1 MKAMTRRLLVLA
13 GAFLLG
19 PIGGISTARA
29 EEPAGSAFDRTFSAV
44 GPTADGRV
52 GVAGRVVTRFAPPVA
67 APVAPAST
75 TIPLSLSLSRSPLL
89 RPCDPPGSGGRNPQA
104 ASTPVGVPPIGPG
117 TRPPT
122 PPTPPVP

>member
-1 MKAMTRRLLVLA
+1 MTTTTRRILAMT

-19 PIGGISTARA
+19 MIGGYSTARA
-29 EEPAGSAFDRTFSAV
+29 EEPVGSAFDRTFSVA
-44 GPTADGRV
+44 PTAEGEV

-67 APVAPAST
+67 APVDPTSA
-75 TIPLSLSLSRSPLL
+75 TIPLSLSRSPLL
-89 RPCDPPGSGGRNPQA
+89 RPCDTPGSGCRNPQA

-122 PPTPPVP
+122 NPPAP

>member
-1 MKAMTRRLLVLA
+1 MTAMTRRILVLV

-19 PIGGISTARA
+19 LIGGISTARA
-29 EEPAGSAFDRTFSAV
+29 EEPAGPAFDRTFSTVA
-44 GPTADGRV
+44 PTAEGGV

-67 APVAPAST
+67 APVDPAST
-75 TIPLSLSLSRSPLL
+75 TIPVSLTRGPLL
-89 RPCDPPGSGGRNPQA
+89 RPCDTPGSGCRNPQV

-122 PPTPPVP
+122 PPTPPNP